1 MSSGH
6 DTTLP
11 VDGTVNAA
19 LVAYQEA
26 RARGGVGLI
35 VLQVSGVHETA
46 RYTNHVL
53 MATDDA
59 SIDGY
64 RRVAEA
70 VHRHGTVLF
79 GQLFH
84 PAVKLPKP
92 TAGCCAWRT
101 RLPRFR
107 TSDFEVMPRPL
118 KPALI
123 EAMVRGYGDAAR
135 RMQSAGL
142 DGVEIVA
149 SHGYLPA
156 QFLNPRVN
164 LRDDAYGGDLDGR
177 LRFLREVIADI
188 RAKVADGFVV
198 GLRISGSEVD
208 ETGLTEDET
217 LAAVTRLGDS
227 IDYVHVTLGTSA
239 TLGGAVH
246 IVPPMTLNTGYVV
259 PYAARVKERTQIPV
273 FVTGR
278 INQPQEAE
286 AVIAAHHADVCG
298 MTRALICDPDMPNKS
313 ARGTPEDI
321 RACIACN
328 QACIGHFHKGYPIS
342 CIQNPV
348 SGRELRFGAL
358 APAARRKKVMVVG
371 GGPAGMKAAVIAA
384 ERGHHA
390 TLFEAER
397 RLGGQALLAQML
409 PGRAEFGGLITNL
422 ERELELAAV
431 QVHRGT
437 RVDRA
442 MIAAESPDVVLLAT
456 GAKPYRPPF
465 PQEGA
470 LQIVDAWQVL
480 RNERRSAKRW
490 SSSTGAPIGSA
501 SASPNTW
508 RNRDDRCTSPSA
520 QRPSERSLPMYVRD
534 TSAATL
540 HRLGVKVLTYM
551 RLYGS
556 DADSVYLQHVSGG
569 EAVVIDK
576 VDTLVLCTGHTPVDE
591 LSDAHRRTGRRGSD
605 HRRCGIAAH
614 GRGSRLRRTERSPRR
629 SDAAAGSSRR
639 HPRPETRRFDE
650 PIAGRTTRAAP
661 TANSD
666 CPPPRCGPC
675 RARSTDPWRRWSR
688 AGARWPPRSCL
699 PSGGTDSAEWR
710 PRPRCPA
717 RWWPRR
723 ATGWARPSA

>member
-1 MSSGH
+1 MTRFPHLFRPLRIRGCTLKNRIMSTGH

-11 VDGTVNAA
+11 VDGTVNAE

-53 MATDDA
+53 MATSDA
-59 SIDGY
+59 AIEGY

-84 PAVKLPKP
+84 PGREIAEADGGLLSVAYAPSSVP
-92 TAGCCAWRT
+92 NE
-101 RLPRFR
+101 RFR
-107 TSDFEVMPRPL
+107 VMPRPL
-118 KPALI
+118 KPAMI
-123 EAMVRGYGDAAR
+123 ASIVQGYGDAAR
-135 RMQSAGL
+135 RMQTAGF

-164 LRDDAYGGDLDGR
+164 LRVDAYGGDLDGR

-188 RAKVADGFVV
+188 RAKVTDGFVV

-208 ETGLTEDET
+208 EQGLAENEV
-217 LAAVTRLGDS
+217 LEAVTHLSDT
-227 IDYVHVTLGTSA
+227 IDYVHITLGTSA
-239 TLGGAVH
+239 SLGGAIH
-246 IVPPMTLNTGYVV
+246 IAPPMTFTTAYVV
-259 PYAARVKERTQIPV
+259 PHAARIKERVRIPV

-278 INQPQEAE
+278 INQPQDAE
-286 AVIAAHHADVCG
+286 AAIAGNHADVCG
-298 MTRALICDPDMPNKS
+298 MTRALICDPDMPNKA
-313 ARGTPEDI
+313 ARGAPEDI

-348 SGRELRFGAL
+348 SGRELRFGTLPQAS
-358 APAARRKKVMVVG
+358 PRKKVMIVG
-371 GGPAGMKAAVIAA
+371 GGPAGMKAAVIATQ
-384 ERGHHA
+384 RGHSV
-390 TLFEAER
+390 TLYEAER

-422 ERELELAAV
+422 ERELELAGV
-431 QVHRGT
+431 QIHKGR

-442 MIAAESPDVVLLAT
+442 MIAAAAPDVVLIAT
-456 GAKPYRPPF
+456 GARPYRPDF

-480 RNERRSAKRW
+480 RNQGTLGQSVVVIDWRADWIGIGIAEHLAQQGRSVRLAV
-490 SSSTGAPIGSA
+490 SGTAAG
-501 SASPNTW
+501 
-508 RNRDDRCTSPSA
+508 
-520 QRPSERSLPMYVRD
+520 ESLPLYVRD
-534 TSAATL
+534 HSAASL
-540 HRLGVKVLTYM
+540 HKLGVQVLPYM

-569 EAVVIDK
+569 EAVVIEK
-576 VDTLVLCTGHTPVDE
+576 VDALVLCTGHTPVDE
-591 LSDAHRRTGRRGSD
+591 LSDTIEDLAIDIRIIGD
-605 HRRCGIAAH
+605 AA
-614 GRGSRLRRTERSPRR
+614 SPRTAEEAVYEGL
-629 SDAAAGSSRR
+629 SVAA
-639 HPRPETRRFDE
+639 E
-650 PIAGRTTRAAP
+650 I
-661 TANSD
+661 
-666 CPPPRCGPC
+666 
-675 RARSTDPWRRWSR
+675 
-688 AGARWPPRSCL
+688 
-699 PSGGTDSAEWR
+699 
-710 PRPRCPA
+710 
-717 RWWPRR
+717 
-723 ATGWARPSA
+723 

>member
-1 MSSGH
+1 MRMRALMVVENALRGEARFSITIPRMTKFSHLFQPLRIRGCTLKNRIMSTGH

-53 MATDDA
+53 MATDDGA
-59 SIDGY
+59 IAGY
-64 RRVAEA
+64 RNVAEA

-84 PAVKLPKP
+84 PGREMAEADGGLLNVAYAPSSVP
-92 TAGCCAWRT
+92 NE
-101 RLPRFR
+101 RFH
-107 TSDFEVMPRPL
+107 VMPRPL
-118 KPALI
+118 KT
-123 EAMVRGYGDAAR
+123 AMINAIVQGYGDAAR
-135 RMQSAGL
+135 RMHSAGL

-164 LRDDAYGGDLDGR
+164 LRQDLYGGDIEGR
-177 LRFLREVIADI
+177 LRFLREVIFDI
-188 RAKVADGFVV
+188 RAKVGAGFVV
-198 GLRISGSEVD
+198 GVRISGSEAD
-208 ETGLTEDET
+208 DQGLTEDET
-217 LAAVTRLGDS
+217 LEAVELLGDS
-227 IDYVHVTLGTSA
+227 IDYVHITVGTSA
-239 TLGGAVH
+239 TLGGAIH
-246 IVPPMTLNTGYVV
+246 IAPPMTFKNAYVV
-259 PYAARVKERTQIPV
+259 PYAARIKRQSRIPV

-278 INQPQEAE
+278 INQPQEAD
-286 AVIAAHHADVCG
+286 AVIAANHADVCG
-298 MTRALICDPDMPNKS
+298 MTRALISDPEMPNKA
-313 ARGTPEDI
+313 ARGAAEDI

-348 SGRELRFGAL
+348 SGRELRFGTL
-358 APAARRKKVMVVG
+358 SPASRRKKVWVVG

-409 PGRAEFGGLITNL
+409 PGRAEFGGLVTNL
-422 ERELELAAV
+422 ERELHLAGV
-431 QVHRGT
+431 PVHKGT

-442 MIAAESPDVVLLAT
+442 MIAAAAPDVVLIAT
-456 GAKPYRPPF
+456 GAKPYRPQF

-470 LQIVDAWQVL
+470 LQIVDSWQVL
-480 RNERRSAKRW
+480 RSEGAIGQSVVVIDWRADWIGIGIAEHLAMGGRSVRLAV
-490 SSSTGAPIGSA
+490 SGIAAGET
-501 SASPNTW
+501 
-508 RNRDDRCTSPSA
+508 
-520 QRPSERSLPMYVRD
+520 LPFYVRD
-534 TSAATL
+534 HSVAGL
-540 HRLGVKVLTYM
+540 HKLGVKVLPYM

-556 DADSVYLQHVSGG
+556 DADSVYLQHVASG

-591 LSDAHRRTGRRGSD
+591 LSDALEDMDVEVRVIGD
-605 HRRCGIAAH
+605 AA
-614 GRGSRLRRTERSPRR
+614 SPRTAEEAVYEGLNV
-629 SDAAAGSSRR
+629 AA
-639 HPRPETRRFDE
+639 E
-650 PIAGRTTRAAP
+650 I
-661 TANSD
+661 
-666 CPPPRCGPC
+666 
-675 RARSTDPWRRWSR
+675 
-688 AGARWPPRSCL
+688 
-699 PSGGTDSAEWR
+699 
-710 PRPRCPA
+710 
-717 RWWPRR
+717 
-723 ATGWARPSA
+723 